1 MKTKPSWRQKWKIYN
16 DEKNNNN
23 SSNKTTKNDV
33 HWSIRMGPCF
43 LLGSLIS
50 RLLSPSL
57 RRLPIFLPLSLSRSL
72 SRHGLSFPCPTV
84 QAPCCRCAVSIA
96 GVARARDSANFRTLR
111 HTGPTNF
118 AGQQLPPISRSMNNP
133 KFREAPWINVDNYA
147 KTQFIKEGSEF
158 LFWRPSASFF
168 LVCWIIFQI

>member
-57 RRLPIFLPLSLSRSL
+57 WRLPIFLPLSVFLSL
-72 SRHGLSFPCPTV
+72 SPALYLDMVWVFP
-84 QAPCCRCAVSIA
+84 ARRYKLRAA
-96 GVARARDSANFRTLR
+96 GVRYRSRESRVPETARISAPSGTPDLRTL
-111 HTGPTNF
+111 PASNC
-118 AGQQLPPISRSMNNP
+118 PP
-133 KFREAPWINVDNYA
+133 FRD
-147 KTQFIKEGSEF
+147 
-158 LFWRPSASFF
+158 L
-168 LVCWIIFQI
+168 WIIRNSAKLLELTSTTMQKHNL